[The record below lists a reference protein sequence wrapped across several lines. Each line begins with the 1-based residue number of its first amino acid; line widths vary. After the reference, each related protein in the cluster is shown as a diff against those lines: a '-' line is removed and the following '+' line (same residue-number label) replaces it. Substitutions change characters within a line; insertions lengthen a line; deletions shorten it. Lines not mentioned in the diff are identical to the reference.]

1 MTHSREAQREL
12 PPEAFSLEELHNAAY
27 YVATWNAGLMAHI
40 S

>member
-12 PPEAFSLEELHNAAY
+12 PPEASSLEKLHNAAY
-27 YVATWNAGLMAHI
+27 YLATWNVDLMAHI